1 MDRNGNGR
9 PTLAKRRTYADFLE
23 LDTLLSLQ
31 HSFADT
37 DDDMLHDE
45 LLFVIIHRADELWL
59 KLLIHETRLARAQ
72 IADDRIV
79 QTPKVLTR
87 MRRVLEQLS
96 HAWDVLSTMTP
107 VDYLSF
113 RDRLGSGSGLQSA
126 QYREFE
132 FLLGS
137 RDRGRVAM
145 HRDRPAVAARLEVTL
160 AEPSLY
166 DEVLRLLARR
176 GFALPAECLERDW
189 SVEHRND
196 PAVRAAW
203 VALYRNVEAHWD
215 LYELAEKLVDLE
227 HMLDLWRH
235 HHASTVERVI
245 GFKPGTGGTSG
256 VGYLRQAVFRRFFP
270 ELWECR
276 TEL

>member
-1 MDRNGNGR
+1 MAPDPGSGR
-9 PTLAKRRTYADFLE
+9 PPATRRQTYADQLE
-23 LDTLLSLQ
+23 LDTLLNLQ
-31 HSFADT
+31 HTFG
-37 DDDMLHDE
+37 DDGAMHHDE
-45 LLFVIIHRADELWL
+45 LLFVIIHQANELWL

-87 MRRVLEQLS
+87 MRRVLEQLN
-96 HAWDVLSTMTP
+96 HAWDVLSTLTP
-107 VDYLSF
+107 VDYLTF
-113 RDRLGSGSGLQSA
+113 RDRLGTGSGLQSF

-132 FLLGS
+132 YLMGS
-137 RDRGRVAM
+137 RDRSKLEM
-145 HRDRPAVAARLEVTL
+145 HRDRPAVVARLEATL

-176 GFALPAECLERDW
+176 GFDIPDACRDRDW
-189 SVEHRND
+189 REPHRPD
-196 PAVRAAW
+196 PAVRDAW
-203 VALYRNVEAHWD
+203 VRLYRTVEDHWD

-245 GFKPGTGGTSG
+245 GFKRGTGGTAG
-256 VGYLRQAVFRRFFP
+256 VGYLRRAVFQRFCP